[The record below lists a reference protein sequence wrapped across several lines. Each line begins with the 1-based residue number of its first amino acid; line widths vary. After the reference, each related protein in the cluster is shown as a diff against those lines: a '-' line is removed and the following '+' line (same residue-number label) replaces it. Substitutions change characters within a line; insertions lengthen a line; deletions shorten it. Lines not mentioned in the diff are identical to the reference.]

1 MIINQALKWLAKL
14 RNGHRKL
21 SLPLFWRGSV
31 LDSLEF
37 QKQRSMYNV
46 QARNI
51 RVNRGNNSD
60 TKKQNNCTGGG
71 PNINYGKGATLI
83 PDTVKLL
90 HHRVNKK

>member
-1 MIINQALKWLAKL
+1 
-14 RNGHRKL
+14 
-21 SLPLFWRGSV
+21 
-31 LDSLEF
+31 
-37 QKQRSMYNV
+37 MYNV